1 MSNLQLFNNINGSI
15 NLNGGPNGMHQIQ
28 LNPNQYGHENESN
41 VIRKFKLYY
50 ENHPNFQFKLNI
62 FFYEVL
68 LPKFCILGKKR
79 KKRMRQYQII
89 KNYVLNKLCITN
101 FLKNTNELEKIKY
114 FFYTSE
120 DLNHF
125 NSLINPLPWSQHVDN
140 IWINDKQSEQNNFN
154 VIP

>member
-1 MSNLQLFNNINGSI
+1 MFNNINGSI

-28 LNPNQYGHENESN
+28 LNPNQYGQENESN

-68 LPKFCILGKKR
+68 LPKFCILSKKR
-79 KKRMRQYQII
+79 KKRMRQYQIL
-89 KNYVLNKLCITN
+89 KNYVLNKLCISN

-140 IWINDKQSEQNNFN
+140 IWINDKQIEQNNFN
-154 VIP
+154 VIPGVV